1 MQGNILEPTKP
12 ASVEDEK
19 DKLIRKLKEQL
30 AEKDKVI
37 ESLRK
42 GKRK

>member
-1 MQGNILEPTKP
+1 MLGNILEPSKP

-30 AEKDKVI
+30 AEKDKI
-37 ESLRK
+37 IDQLRK
-42 GKRK
+42 KRK

>member
-1 MQGNILEPTKP
+1 MQGNTLELQKP

-30 AEKDKVI
+30 LEKDKVI
-37 ESLRK
+37 DQLRK
-42 GKRK
+42 KRK